1 MTELT
6 IKTNNQPRRL
16 LSACEF
22 SGAERTKLRKQFDW
36 MSDEEFDLNCSFFK
50 YKGDYYNLVDFMR
63 VDVANGSPFV
73 GWHGYSSDS
82 YFSGVLIKLCGEDV
96 IVGRYCS

>member
-1 MTELT
+1 MN

-16 LSACEF
+16 LFACEF
-22 SGAERTKLRKQFDW
+22 SGAERTKLRQQFDW
-36 MSDEEFDLNCSFFK
+36 MSDEEFDSNCSFFR
-50 YKGDYYNLVDFMR
+50 YKGCYYNLADFMR
-63 VDVANGSPFV
+63 VDSTLESALQ

-82 YFSGVLIKLCGEDV
+82 YFSGTLVKLCGEDV

>member
-16 LSACEF
+16 LFACEF

-36 MSDEEFDLNCSFFK
+36 MSDDEFYSDHTFFK
-50 YKGDYYNLVDFMR
+50 YGGSYYHFDDFLTNTNPDGM
-63 VDVANGSPFV
+63 FK
-73 GWHGYSSDS
+73 GWHAICSDS
-82 YFSGVLIKLCGEDV
+82 YFSGVLIKLRGNDV
-96 IVGRYCS
+96 IVGRYYC

>member
-36 MSDEEFDLNCSFFK
+36 MSDDEFYSDHTFFK
-50 YKGDYYNLVDFMR
+50 YGGSYYHFDDFLTNTNPDGMLR
-63 VDVANGSPFV
+63 VGTLSAAT
-73 GWHGYSSDS
+73 
-82 YFSGVLIKLCGEDV
+82 LISAEC
-96 IVGRYCS
+96 